1 MKNKPFNIYVMKKFF
16 LSVVPVALL
25 TLTFASCNKDEPIN
39 NDEESLVK
47 TEAEARALVNAAY
60 VPLQWLCSYNSV
72 FLDGLTEVL
81 ASVSEDVVA
90 ASKVSRFEID
100 TRNDV
105 VIELFSDPYA
115 SIGSANLA
123 IAQIEAAPVSANL
136 TQEQKDYQI
145 ARAKFIRGHSYFKLV
160 QTFGEVPI
168 LTADAIVGERK
179 PVDEVYGQAVK
190 DLTEAAAHLPAYD
203 QQKSNPS
210 KAAVN
215 TILAKLY
222 LTWGQKPVTTAEI
235 QAIANSQTDPAKP
248 APDAEKLRQAVAYA
262 NAVIEDNQYAL
273 LNNFNDIWGV
283 NHENNAEVIFSVRHD
298 GDDIDGIAGGMG
310 NHQTHC
316 GFTWPKNPRID
327 PHLSYADVAL
337 KNRIPAGD
345 ARKLFS
351 YVTRIEYDDAVIDT
365 LDWPVSVVRP
375 GKWIH
380 RTAGD
385 VNIAATAQP
394 NNIDR
399 IEYRYAEL
407 LLIKAEAL
415 FFLDDAGN
423 ALPLVNQL
431 RTRAGVDPLSSLT
444 AQDLYNEWDDE
455 FAFEQKRWFNR
466 VRWRTYVSTVK
477 TALETEFKYI
487 KDTYASVESIQAAF
501 PGVPGINYP
510 LYVKLHQNQLAK
522 KNNLKGKFYRLPIPT
537 GYEYEDL
544 GITPQNPGWHVH

>member
-1 MKNKPFNIYVMKKFF
+1 MKSF

-25 TLTFASCNKDEPIN
+25 ILASASCNKDAPVN
-39 NDEESLVK
+39 NDDENLVK
-47 TEAEARALVNAAY
+47 TEAEASALVNAAY

-72 FLDGLTEVL
+72 FLEGLTEVL
-81 ASVSEDVVA
+81 ASVSEDVA
-90 ASKVSRFEID
+90 AAARASRFEID
-100 TRNDV
+100 RLNDI
-105 VIELFSDPYA
+105 VIELFSDPYT
-115 SIGSANLA
+115 SIGAANLA

-136 TQEQKDYQI
+136 TQAQKDYQI

-168 LTADAIVGERK
+168 LTSDAIVGERR
-179 PVDEVYGQAVK
+179 PVDDVYAQAVK
-190 DLTEAAAHLPAYD
+190 DLTEAAEHLPAYD
-203 QQKSNPS
+203 AQKSNPS
-210 KAAVN
+210 QAAVN

-235 QAIANSQTDPAKP
+235 QSIANSQTDPSKP
-248 APDAEKLRQAVAYA
+248 APDVEKLQLAVDYA
-262 NAVIEDNQYAL
+262 NAVIANTQYRL
-273 LNNFNDIWGV
+273 LANFNDIWGV

-316 GFTWPKNPRID
+316 GFTWPKNPRTD
-327 PHLSYADVAL
+327 PHLSYADVTL
-337 KNRIPAGD
+337 KNRIPDGD
-345 ARKLFS
+345 ARKLLS
-351 YVTRIEYDDAVIDT
+351 YVTKIEYDDQVVDT

-380 RTAGD
+380 RTTGD
-385 VNIAATAQP
+385 INIATTEQP

-415 FFLDDAGN
+415 FFLNDAGG
-423 ALPLVNQL
+423 ALLLVNQL
-431 RTRAGVDPLSSLT
+431 RTRAGVSDLSSLT
-444 AQDLYNEWDDE
+444 AQDLYNEWDNE
-455 FAFEQKRWFNR
+455 FAFEQKRWFNL

-477 TALETEFKYI
+477 TALDNFEYI
-487 KDTYASVESIQAAF
+487 KEAYASTASIQTAF
-501 PGVPGINYP
+501 PNVAGVNYP
-510 LYVKLHQNQLAK
+510 LYVKLHENQLAK
-522 KNNLKGKFYRLPIPT
+522 KNNLKGKFYRLPIPA

-544 GITPQNPGWHVH
+544 GITPQNPGY